1 MKVNFDKAFSDCFGK
16 EINGGQGGCH
26 NIAETLC
33 TQLFNLST
41 LRGTPVPAERKY
53 QAYKLCQRIAANP
66 REVELTTEDCSLLKE
81 VASETYSAGAYGQVV
96 DLIEANV

>member
-1 MKVNFDKAFSDCFGK
+1 MTKPSPIVSERKLTVGKVAARTS
-16 EINGGQGGCH
+16 
-26 NIAETLC
+26 
-33 TQLFNLST
+33 QLFNLST